1 MLQALFTK
9 KQMKRSITMMMCLLP
24 VLGFAQQPGKNWHL
38 QSKDADQVYGTGVI
52 KAYDELLK
60 GKTPTTVVVAVLD
73 GGIDTLHE
81 DLRTN
86 LWRNLKE
93 KPGNVDVDGNGYK
106 GDVLGWNFLG
116 GPNGQ
121 VTNEASE
128 YQRVYFQ
135 YKPMFENVQH
145 EKEVKKKDKQ
155 HYISWVLSKSL
166 LKKGD
171 TVAPVYF
178 RGQQVKDDLYNEKD
192 RFYGNSNLIGDPYF
206 HGTHVAGI
214 IGAERGNNIGM
225 DGIASAVKLMGIRAV
240 PNGDEY
246 DKDIAL
252 GIRYAVDNG
261 AQIINMSFG
270 KAVSPERKMVEDAI
284 RYAEKKGVLIINAA
298 GNDGT
303 DIDLHPHYP
312 SPFHMNGE
320 GRASNMIT
328 VGASGPTEAGL
339 VASFSNYGVKTVD
352 VFAPGVAIY
361 STLPDNKYSPLS
373 GTSMATPVVA
383 GIAALIKS
391 YYPQLTAKQ
400 IKYIIENTVTKIDF
414 PVTKPKSGGQKVAMT
429 ELCRTGGIVNAYAAL
444 VMADQMSKAN

>member
-1 MLQALFTK
+1 
-9 KQMKRSITMMMCLLP
+9 MMMCLLP
-24 VLGFAQQPGKNWHL
+24 VLGFAQQQPKNWHL
-38 QSKDADQVYGTGVI
+38 LSKDTDKVYGTGVV
-52 KAYDELLK
+52 KAYEELLK
-60 GKTPTTVVVAVLD
+60 GKTPNTVIVAVLD

-81 DLRTN
+81 DLKAN

-93 KPGNVDVDGNGYK
+93 KAGDVDVDGNGYK
-106 GDVLGWNFLG
+106 GDVQGWNFLG

-121 VTNEASE
+121 VTAEASE
-128 YQRVYFQ
+128 YQRVYFK
-135 YKPMFENVQH
+135 YKPMFENVKD
-145 EKEVKKKDKQ
+145 EKEVKSKDKQ

-166 LKKGD
+166 LKKSD
-171 TVAPVYF
+171 TVAPVDY
-178 RGQQVKDDLYNEKD
+178 RSKEVKDDYFNEKD
-192 RFYGNSNLIGDPYF
+192 RFYGNANLTGEPYF

-214 IGAERGNNIGM
+214 IGAVRDNNIGM

-246 DKDIAL
+246 DKDVAL

-270 KAVSPERKMVEDAI
+270 KSVSPERKMVEDAI

-312 SPFHMNGE
+312 SPFHMKGTS
-320 GRASNMIT
+320 RASNMIT
-328 VGASGPTEAGL
+328 VGASGATEAGL
-339 VASFSNYGVKTVD
+339 VAAFSNYGVKTVD

-361 STLPDNKYSPLS
+361 ATLPDNKYSPLS

-391 YYPQLTAKQ
+391 YYPNLTATQ
-400 IKYIIENTVTKIDF
+400 IKSIIESTVTKIDF

-429 ELCRTGGIVNAYAAL
+429 ELCRTGGVVNAYDAL
-444 VMADQMSKAN
+444 VMADKMSKAN

>member
-1 MLQALFTK
+1 
-9 KQMKRSITMMMCLLP
+9 MKRSITMMMCLLP
-24 VLGFAQQPGKNWHL
+24 VLGFAQQQPKNWHL
-38 QSKDADQVYGTGVI
+38 LSKDADKVYGTGVV
-52 KAYDELLK
+52 KAYEELLK
-60 GKTPTTVVVAVLD
+60 GKTPNPVIVAVLD

-81 DLRTN
+81 DLKAN
-86 LWRNLKE
+86 LWRNVKE
-93 KPGNVDVDGNGYK
+93 KAGDVDVDGNGYK

-121 VTNEASE
+121 VTAEASE
-128 YQRVYFQ
+128 YQRVYFK
-135 YKPMFENVQH
+135 YKPVFENVKD
-145 EKEVKKKDKQ
+145 EKEVKSKDKQ

-166 LKKGD
+166 LKKSD
-171 TVAPVYF
+171 TVAPVDY
-178 RGQQVKDDLYNEKD
+178 RSKEVKDDYFNEKD
-192 RFYGNSNLIGDPYF
+192 RFYGNANLIGDPYF

-214 IGAERGNNIGM
+214 IGAVRDNNIGM

-246 DKDIAL
+246 DKDVAM

-270 KAVSPERKMVEDAI
+270 KRVSPERKMVEDAI

-298 GNDGT
+298 GNEGT
-303 DIDLHPHYP
+303 DIDLYPHYP
-312 SPFHMNGE
+312 SPFHMKGT

-328 VGASGPTEAGL
+328 VGASGATEAGL

-361 STLPDNKYSPLS
+361 ATLPDNKYSPLS

-391 YYPQLTAKQ
+391 YYPNLTATQ
-400 IKYIIENTVTKIDF
+400 IKSIIESTVTKIDF
-414 PVTKPKSGGQKVAMT
+414 QVTKPKSGGQKVAMT
-429 ELCRTGGIVNAYAAL
+429 ELCRTGGIVNAYDAL
-444 VMADQMSKAN
+444 VMADKMSKAN